1 MSHFWKRTALTG
13 LLSLSLA
20 AGALADKYQVDAAH
34 SSLGFSV
41 THLQM
46 SEVDGRFKDFSGE
59 FDWNPKALAK
69 SSITFTAK
77 ASSITTD
84 NDKRDEHLRG
94 SDFFDVEKFPTLTF
108 KSTGIKALGEDRYSV
123 SGNLTVHGVTKPV
136 TVQATIKGPS
146 DPMKSGKPIIGFRTT
161 FKINRM
167 DYGVGANWK
176 GNSDSVVSHAVFI
189 TIKGEAGV
197 K

>member
-77 ASSITTD
+77 EFAGTLLAGSVTT
-84 NDKRDEHLRG
+84 N
-94 SDFFDVEKFPTLTF
+94 
-108 KSTGIKALGEDRYSV
+108 
-123 SGNLTVHGVTKPV
+123 
-136 TVQATIKGPS
+136 
-146 DPMKSGKPIIGFRTT
+146 
-161 FKINRM
+161 
-167 DYGVGANWK
+167 
-176 GNSDSVVSHAVFI
+176 NS
-189 TIKGEAGV
+189 
-197 K
+197 